1 MPKAKQQQPG
11 KARLLFCPRSK
22 NGISSS
28 NACRQ
33 EPDDG
38 KNSYESL
45 LHGMIVRMRRSESE
59 NGGSDA
65 SDHGAL
71 NPTNAAKY
79 RRSTV
84 RCLRLLIKP
93 ATNGSAMTS
102 EISADNMIIF
112 FPILISSTALSTP
125 TSNDDADQTAN
136 RNYEKPDRISM
147 MHTSRWDYLRP
158 RRAQLKVNDSNSLDF

>member
-1 MPKAKQQQPG
+1 
-11 KARLLFCPRSK
+11 
-22 NGISSS
+22 
-28 NACRQ
+28 
-33 EPDDG
+33 
-38 KNSYESL
+38 
-45 LHGMIVRMRRSESE
+45 MRRSESE

-71 NPTNAAKY
+71 NPTNAVKY

-158 RRAQLKVNDSNSLDF
+158 RRAQLKVNYSNSLDF